1 MQFKMREN
9 LLLLSIGKLI
19 SIESQKDITANS
31 FRIAGLIR
39 RHSRDYET
47 PGSIEHVACHADSLG
62 T

>member
-19 SIESQKDITANS
+19 SIESQKDITADTV
-31 FRIAGLIR
+31 RIAGLVR
-39 RHSRDYET
+39 RHSRNYET
-47 PGSIEHVACHADSLG
+47 PGGIEHVACHADSLG